1 MRSANG
7 RRRTSRGMVKER
19 KGNGAG
25 NSELTVDK
33 IQLSRRL
40 FGGRGPPNG
49 AGNAVVEAPEKK
61 FKIVFSAATA

>member
-1 MRSANG
+1 
-7 RRRTSRGMVKER
+7 MVKER
-19 KGNGAG
+19 KGDGAG

-49 AGNAVVEAPEKK
+49 AGNVVVEAPGKK
-61 FKIVFSAATA
+61 FKTAFSA